1 MSNLLRLRRLV
12 VLRLLLLLLNWPV
25 FLMSRRLWVDLPVVQ
40 RLSLFVESLKIVL
53 LIKIKV

>member
-25 FLMSRRLWVDLPVVQ
+25 FLMSRRLWVDLPVVL
-40 RLSLFVESLKIVL
+40 RLRLFVKSLKIVF
-53 LIKIKV
+53 LIQIKV

>member
-12 VLRLLLLLLNWPV
+12 ILRLLLLLNWPV
-25 FLMSRRLWVDLPVVQ
+25 FLMSRRLWVDLPVVL
-40 RLSLFVESLKIVL
+40 RLSLFVKSLKIVF

>member
-25 FLMSRRLWVDLPVVQ
+25 FLMSRRLWVDLPVVL
-40 RLSLFVESLKIVL
+40 RLRLFVKSLKIVF

>member
-25 FLMSRRLWVDLPVVQ
+25 FLMSRRLWVDLPVVL
-40 RLSLFVESLKIVL
+40 RLSLFVKSLKIVF